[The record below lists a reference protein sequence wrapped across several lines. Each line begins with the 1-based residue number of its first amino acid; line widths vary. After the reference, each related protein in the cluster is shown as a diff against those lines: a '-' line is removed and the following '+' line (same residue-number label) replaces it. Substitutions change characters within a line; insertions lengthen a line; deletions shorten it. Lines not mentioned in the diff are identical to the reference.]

1 MRGMAKIS
9 ETVPPISKYC
19 FLYEG
24 VLTTLEPAIP
34 IPFESVS
41 MALGNILDVLYFR
54 LFGLLWTIHL
64 TLK

>member
-9 ETVPPISKYC
+9 ETVAPISKYC

-24 VLTTLEPAIP
+24 VPTTLEPAILM
-34 IPFESVS
+34 PFESVS
-41 MALGNILDVLYFR
+41 LALGNILDVLK

>member
-41 MALGNILDVLYFR
+41 MALRNILDVLK

>member
-9 ETVPPISKYC
+9 ETGPPISKYC

-41 MALGNILDVLYFR
+41 MALGNILDVLK

>member
-34 IPFESVS
+34 MPFEFVS
-41 MALGNILDVLYFR
+41 MALGNILDVLK

>member
-41 MALGNILDVLYFR
+41 MALGNILDVLK

>member
-9 ETVPPISKYC
+9 ETVTPISKYC
-19 FLYEG
+19 LLYEG
-24 VLTTLEPAIP
+24 VPTTLEPAIP
-34 IPFESVS
+34 MPFESVS
-41 MALGNILDVLYFR
+41 MALGNILDILK